1 MVVVEEKNP
10 LSLVGKVDVLCIP
23 TSGTVRRDGT
33 AVMESLVLQEASLRW
48 RNLPKIL
55 GSLITS
61 GGNRVHF
68 LLCDSGTCVISFPV
82 KPDFVEKPRE
92 QDILPYF
99 RNRFSKLTIV
109 PGFALYAVPEVVKK
123 SSHYLRKVAD
133 LSLFRSLIIIMPESE
148 TEQERRQKLLE
159 AMREYLDNRF
169 TVCFPV
175 VEKNRYQNRTVR
187 LNSLL
192 IESKR
197 TFA

>member
-33 AVMESLVLQEASLRW
+33 AVMESLVLQEASLKW

-55 GSLITS
+55 GSLIKS

-82 KPDFVEKPRE
+82 KPDFVEKPQE
-92 QDILPYF
+92 QNILPLF
-99 RNRFSKLTIV
+99 RNRFSQLTIV
-109 PGFALYAVPEVVKK
+109 PGFALYAVPEIVKK
-123 SSHYLRKVAD
+123 SSQYLRRIAD
-133 LSLFRSLIIIMPESE
+133 LSLFKSLVIVLPESE
-148 TEQERRQKLLE
+148 AEQERRQRLLE
-159 AMREYLDNRF
+159 AMEEYLDNRF

-175 VEKNRYQNRTVR
+175 VEKDNRRNRIAR
-187 LNSLL
+187 LSSLL